1 MKDGATKLLGSR
13 LNNLSVFLR
22 VSDLYGSQVVCISCI
37 PLTLN
42 RMLLLSRLT
51 FGSEEITSDIN
62 ISKNKNEMKE
72 KLGSVLFMQK
82 KRRLN
87 LCSSAD
93 PKFYSRRLILSGNY
107 KNVICIY
114 TGSRLQRAI

>member
-13 LNNLSVFLR
+13 LSNLSVFLR

-42 RMLLLSRLT
+42 GMLLLSRLT

-72 KLGSVLFMQK
+72 KLSSVVFMQK
-82 KRRLN
+82 KR
-87 LCSSAD
+87 
-93 PKFYSRRLILSGNY
+93 
-107 KNVICIY
+107 
-114 TGSRLQRAI
+114 

>member
-22 VSDLYGSQVVCISCI
+22 VSELYGSQVVCISCI

-72 KLGSVLFMQK
+72 KLGSVVFMQK
-82 KRRLN
+82 KR
-87 LCSSAD
+87 
-93 PKFYSRRLILSGNY
+93 
-107 KNVICIY
+107 
-114 TGSRLQRAI
+114 